1 MNTPKPW
8 LTLLEATGEDRDDFL
23 QGQLTQDLRSVDAR
37 FPVRLAA
44 SCDAKGRVLA
54 VLTLI
59 RHGDRLLL
67 AVRADQAEAWLT
79 HALRFRLRARVDLV
93 PCEDLTLV
101 AAASD
106 GGWSPLADDALEQTL
121 TENPSWRVGGVAE
134 RLVPVTEAAD
144 SLDATVW
151 RTARIEAGIA
161 DVGPAAAGDFTPH
174 MLGLD
179 LVGAISFSKGCYTG
193 QEVVARTEHL
203 GAVKRRAQRVRVSE
217 GSLEE
222 GAALHSGERTA
233 GRIVV
238 ASGNSALAVL
248 PVADD
253 GQPLTLEDGRAV
265 ERVA

>member
-8 LTLLEATGEDRDDFL
+8 LTLIEATGEDREDFL
-23 QGQLTQDLRSVDAR
+23 QGQLTQDLRSVDTT

-67 AVRADQAEAWLT
+67 ALRSDQADAWLA
-79 HALRFRLRARVDLV
+79 HVLRFRLRARVELA
-93 PCEDLTLV
+93 PCEDLKIV
-101 AAASD
+101 ASAA
-106 GGWSPLADDALEQTL
+106 GNAWTPLADAALEHPPSG
-121 TENPSWRVGGVAE
+121 EPSWRIDGITE
-134 RLVPVTEAAD
+134 RLAPADEAAET
-144 SLDATVW
+144 LDASAW
-151 RTARIEAGIA
+151 RAARIAANIA

-179 LVGAISFSKGCYTG
+179 RVGAISFSKGCYTG

-203 GAVKRRAQRVRVSE
+203 GAVKRRAQRIRVSA
-217 GSLEE
+217 GVLDE
-222 GAALHSGERTA
+222 GAALLSGDRSA

-238 ASGNSALAVL
+238 ASGDSGLAVL

-253 GQPLTLEDGRAV
+253 GNPLALEDGRAV
-265 ERVA
+265 KRDD

>member
-1 MNTPKPW
+1 MDTSPSW
-8 LTLLEATGEDRDDFL
+8 LTLIEATGEDRDDFL
-23 QGQLTQDLRSVDAR
+23 QGQLTQDLRRVDAS

-67 AVRADQAEAWLT
+67 ALRADQAQAWLT
-79 HALRFRLRARVDLV
+79 HVLRFRLRARVDLV
-93 PCEDLTLV
+93 PCDDLKLV
-101 AAASD
+101 AEATD
-106 GGWSPLADDALEQTL
+106 TDWTPLADATRKHPPTDALSWQIGGI
-121 TENPSWRVGGVAE
+121 TEH
-134 RLVPVTEAAD
+134 LVPATAAENT
-144 SLDATVW
+144 LDTSTW
-151 RTARIEAGIA
+151 RAARIAAGIA
-161 DVGPAAAGDFTPH
+161 DVGPAATGDFTPH

-179 LVGAISFSKGCYTG
+179 LVGAVSFSKGCYTG

-217 GSLEE
+217 GALEE
-222 GAALHSGERTA
+222 GTALQSGERTA
-233 GRIVV
+233 GRIVA
-238 ASGNSALAVL
+238 ASGDTALAVL

-253 GQPLTLEDGRAV
+253 GGPLTLDDGRAV

>member
-1 MNTPKPW
+1 MDTPKAW
-8 LTLLEATGEDRDDFL
+8 LTLLEATGEDRADFL
-23 QGQLTQDLRSVDAR
+23 QGQLTQDLRQLDPS

-67 AVRADQAEAWLT
+67 ALRADLAEAWLT
-79 HALRFRLRARVDLV
+79 HVLRFRLRARVDLA
-93 PCEDLTLV
+93 PCEDLKLLAVASEGGWTPLAEAARELPLTAEPGWRMGNITERLV
-101 AAASD
+101 AA
-106 GGWSPLADDALEQTL
+106 
-121 TENPSWRVGGVAE
+121 TES
-134 RLVPVTEAAD
+134 AD
-144 SLDATVW
+144 SLDAPTW
-151 RTARIEAGIA
+151 RAARIAAGIA

-179 LVGAISFSKGCYTG
+179 RVGAISFSKGCYTG

-203 GAVKRRAQRVRVSE
+203 GAVKRRAQLVRVSD

-233 GRIVV
+233 GRIVA
-238 ASGNSALAVL
+238 ASGDAALAVL
-248 PVADD
+248 PLADD
-253 GQPLTLEDGRAV
+253 GEPLTLEDGRAV
-265 ERVA
+265 ARVA